1 MMMMMI
7 CEIFL
12 PFPYP
17 IGGVLRI
24 GGMLRLV
31 QNNKNILV
39 EK

>member
-1 MMMMMI
+1 MMMMI

>member
-1 MMMMMI
+1 MMIII

-12 PFPYP
+12 HFPYP

-24 GGMLRLV
+24 GGMLRLL

>member
-1 MMMMMI
+1 MIMIII
-7 CEIFL
+7 CELFL

-24 GGMLRLV
+24 GGMLRLL
-31 QNNKNILV
+31 QNNKNISV